1 MTRSRAI
8 KWARALWSRGWRD
21 RAGTSAAE
29 FAMVMPIFI
38 SIVLGI
44 IQVAIVW
51 FAKTE
56 LRSATETAAR
66 LVLTGQTNATAY
78 NTQAKFLTALCANL
92 PVVFQCSQVMI
103 NLAPQ
108 ASISSVS
115 TATPTLTYNSSGTVT
130 NTFGYNTGTYGQI
143 MVLQVLYQL
152 PVVGAPL
159 FNFSTQS
166 NGSLLLTA
174 TVVFENEPQ

>member
-1 MTRSRAI
+1 MTRRGAAR
-8 KWARALWSRGWRD
+8 WARTLLSRGWRD
-21 RAGTSAAE
+21 RSGTTAGE
-29 FAMVMPIFI
+29 FAIIAPIFF
-38 SIVLGI
+38 SIVLGV

-56 LRSATETAAR
+56 LQSATESAAR
-66 LVLTGQTNATAY
+66 LVLTGQTSATAY
-78 NTQAKFLTALCANL
+78 NTQAKFLNALCANL
-92 PVVFQCSQVMI
+92 PVIFQCSQVMI
-103 NLAPQ
+103 SLAPQ

-115 TATPTLTYNSSGTVT
+115 TATPTLTYNSSGVVT
-130 NTFGYNTGTYGQI
+130 NTFGYNPGTSGQI

-166 NGSLLLTA
+166 NGSLLVTA

>member
-1 MTRSRAI
+1 MTRRTAE
-8 KWARALWSRGWRD
+8 KWARALSARGWRD
-21 RAGTSAAE
+21 RGGVSAVE
-29 FAMVMPIFI
+29 FALVAPIFI

-56 LRSATETAAR
+56 LQSATEAAAR
-66 LVLTGQTNATAY
+66 LVLTGQTSATAY
-78 NTQAKFLTALCANL
+78 NTQAKFLNALCANL
-92 PVVFQCSQVMI
+92 PVIFQCGQVMI

-115 TATPTLTYNSSGTVT
+115 TATPTLTYNSSGAVT
-130 NTFGYNTGTYGQI
+130 NTFSYNPGTYGQI

-152 PVVGAPL
+152 PVVAAPL

>member
-1 MTRSRAI
+1 MTRRRAARSSRG
-8 KWARALWSRGWRD
+8 LWSRGWRNPV
-21 RAGTSAAE
+21 GTTAVE
-29 FAMVMPIFI
+29 FALIAPIFI

-56 LRSATETAAR
+56 LQSATETAAR
-66 LVLTGQTNATAY
+66 LVLTGQTSATAY
-78 NTQAKFLTALCANL
+78 NTQAKFLNALCANL
-92 PVVFQCSQVMI
+92 PVIFQCSQVMI
-103 NLAPQ
+103 SLVPQ

-115 TATPTLTYNSSGTVT
+115 TATPTLTYNSSGGVT
-130 NTFGYNTGTYGQI
+130 NTFGYSPGTYGQI

-152 PVVGAPL
+152 PVVAAPL

-166 NGSLLLTA
+166 NGSLLLAA

>member
-1 MTRSRAI
+1 MNIRRTARWARRF
-8 KWARALWSRGWRD
+8 WARARRD
-21 RAGTSAAE
+21 RSGATAVE
-29 FAMVMPIFI
+29 FAVIAPVFI
-38 SIVLGI
+38 SIMLAT

-56 LRSATETAAR
+56 LQSATETAAR
-66 LVLTGQTNATAY
+66 LVFTGQTSTSSY
-78 NTQAKFLTALCANL
+78 NSEAKFLTSLCANL
-92 PVVFQCSQVMI
+92 PVIIQCGGVMV

-115 TATPTLTYNSSGTVT
+115 TAAPTLTYNTSGAVT
-130 NTFGYNTGTYGQI
+130 NTFSYGTGTYGQV

-152 PVVGAPL
+152 PVVAGQL
-159 FNFSTQS
+159 LNFSTQS
-166 NGSLLLTA
+166 NGSLLLVA